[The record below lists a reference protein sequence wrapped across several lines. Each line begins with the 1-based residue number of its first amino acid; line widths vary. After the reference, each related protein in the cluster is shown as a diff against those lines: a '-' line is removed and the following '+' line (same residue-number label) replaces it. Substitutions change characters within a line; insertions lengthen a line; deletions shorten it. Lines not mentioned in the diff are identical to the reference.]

1 MVKIYKVAHRRLRTG
16 ISQTE
21 TETDTKSNNT
31 TQHNTTRL
39 IVKFQWNCIQ
49 CTCMYSVALSC
60 CTTLQSAITLALA
73 LYMCHYKTVS
83 VYTVSL
89 PFPVQTPGFLCKY
102 SAVLVPL
109 WWSELQIQSA
119 WCKRTKYVRHRRY
132 ATYCTIFSAKQ
143 LVKSPWSARFTGV
156 LSKSPNKGAALKK
169 VSHSNSSARQ
179 SSNTIP
185 VTPNVTCKS
194 AVSCF

>member
-31 TQHNTTRL
+31 TQHNTTDSQISRKL
-39 IVKFQWNCIQ
+39 CSVHVHH
-49 CTCMYSVALSC
+49 MYSVALSC
-60 CTTLQSAITLALA
+60 CTTPQSAITLALA

-109 WWSELQIQSA
+109 WWSELQIQNA

-132 ATYCTIFSAKQ
+132 ATYWTRFSATVGKITLKRTIHWSSFQ
-143 LVKSPWSARFTGV
+143 IAEQRGCFEKSIAF
-156 LSKSPNKGAALKK
+156 
-169 VSHSNSSARQ
+169 
-179 SSNTIP
+179 
-185 VTPNVTCKS
+185 
-194 AVSCF
+194 

>member
-1 MVKIYKVAHRRLRTG
+1 MFSACASHVFRGSIVL
-16 ISQTE
+16 
-21 TETDTKSNNT
+21 
-31 TQHNTTRL
+31 HN
-39 IVKFQWNCIQ
+39 
-49 CTCMYSVALSC
+49 
-60 CTTLQSAITLALA
+60 SAICNHFST
-73 LYMCHYKTVS
+73 CTIHVS
-83 VYTVSL
+83 LQNCLYTVSL
-89 PFPVQTPGFLCKY
+89 PSPVQTPGFLCKY

-132 ATYCTIFSAKQ
+132 ATYCTRFSAKQ

-194 AVSCF
+194 AVSRF